1 MNFKKLTSCV
11 VAGLFAVGVSAM
23 TLPAANVEA
32 ADSPYC
38 ATVEQVAP
46 GGGFFFDFSKK
57 MPKEAVAAHG
67 WTNGAMFDTN
77 WYKDNITFNSKRMQL
92 NLDNE
97 DGPGWSDPTVNYSG
111 AEFRTTTQNRYHYGL
126 YEVCMKPA
134 KSDGIVSSFFTYT
147 GPYDEPKTQ
156 WDEIDIEFLGKDTT
170 KAQFNYFTDSKGNH
184 EYLCDLGFD
193 ASEGFHVYAFD
204 WQPGSITWYVDGKEV
219 YKATDNIPVTPS
231 MVMANLWAGRGVDE
245 WLNPVDDSNFP
256 VQAEYKWMKFT
267 PAK

>member
-11 VAGLFAVGVSAM
+11 MAGLFAVGVSVM

-46 GGGFFFDFSKK
+46 EGGFFFDFSKK

-111 AEFRTTTQNRYHYGL
+111 AEFRTTTQNRHHYGL

-134 KSDGIVSSFFTYT
+134 KSDGIVSSFFTH
-147 GPYDEPKTQ
+147 
-156 WDEIDIEFLGKDTT
+156 
-170 KAQFNYFTDSKGNH
+170 FN
-184 EYLCDLGFD
+184 
-193 ASEGFHVYAFD
+193 
-204 WQPGSITWYVDGKEV
+204 
-219 YKATDNIPVTPS
+219 
-231 MVMANLWAGRGVDE
+231 
-245 WLNPVDDSNFP
+245 
-256 VQAEYKWMKFT
+256 
-267 PAK
+267 